1 MPATDRGAAAPSPI
15 QVDGWLSE
23 LGLDAIERIERD
35 GITSWDLVLDGRR
48 RFDIRVTL
56 ILDPALACI
65 VWVHYAPP
73 LTDGF
78 RRSYRKLLRWNDEYP
93 FAKFAIATDERPVLS
108 AELPIERLDRDALG
122 LALARLLALC
132 DVLADES
139 AGWIFP
145 DGKVP
150 PANGRISRQ
159 VGLFA
164 RYANELAEL
173 VDA

>member
-108 AELPIERLDRDALG
+108 AELPIERLDRDTLG